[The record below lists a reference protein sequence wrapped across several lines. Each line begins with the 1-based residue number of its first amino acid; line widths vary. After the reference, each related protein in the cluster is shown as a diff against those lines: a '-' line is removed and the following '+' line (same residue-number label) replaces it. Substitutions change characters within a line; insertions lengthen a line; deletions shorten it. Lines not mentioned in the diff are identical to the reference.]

1 MIRGS
6 VPMGVISY
14 LEHKADAAGR
24 AKAMASLSPGVRDAT
39 RTMSRSGWYP
49 LGQTVE
55 LYRAVSLL
63 RDEPAEKYEELV
75 RCGKFLAH
83 DATNTFLRLLIRF
96 LTPAVFA
103 RKFPEFWKKD
113 HTFGSVASDTTGF
126 ENKIIVLNLQGV
138 QGYEHIGPVCAGWIQ
153 AAFEA
158 IGKKG
163 VSVKETQCPP
173 EQVDADTYRF
183 VLQWH

>member
-1 MIRGS
+1 MNDRMVRGS
-6 VPMGVISY
+6 VPMGVLSY
-14 LEHKADAAGR
+14 LERRDG
-24 AKAMASLSPGVRDAT
+24 KAMSSVSPELRDGY
-39 RTMSRSGWYP
+39 RSMSRGAWYP
-49 LGQTVE
+49 LAKTVD

-63 RDEPAEKYEELV
+63 HEDPNARYDELV
-75 RCGKFLAH
+75 KCGKFLAH

-113 HTFGSVASDTTGF
+113 HTFGSVESDTTKF
-126 ENKIIVLNLQGV
+126 EEKTIILNLTGV
-138 QGYEHIGPVCAGWIQ
+138 DGYEFIGPVCLGWIH

-163 VSVKETQCPP
+163 VTVAETAHPP
-173 EQVDADTYRF
+173 TQSNADSYRF
-183 VLQWH
+183 VLKWQH